1 MPGGQVQLGLPEKGL
16 EVVSSDPLGICAG
29 EQFPLMIQ
37 EELSEGVDGIDSLE
51 GDGSIFSPEQ
61 VRAEDYSQVSGSH
74 RVLVTVGRY
83 LNQEGSQEMKH
94 LVVVLW
100 QSLENR
106 LCHLQSLAFFNIEEA
121 HNVGV

>member
-61 VRAEDYSQVSGSH
+61 VRAEDYSQVSVGH
-74 RVLVTVGRY
+74 LVLVTVGRY
-83 LNQEGSQEMKH
+83 LWKERAAARISG
-94 LVVVLW
+94 
-100 QSLENR
+100 
-106 LCHLQSLAFFNIEEA
+106 LCLLLPAAPSRASKQ
-121 HNVGV
+121 